1 MFIDIIFL
9 LLMVWAVFKGFR
21 RGLIVSVFSLLAI
34 IAGLAAAIKVSAL
47 VAIQIG
53 KVVNVSDKWLPLISF
68 IVVFLGIVLLVR
80 LGANLIQKTVEIA
93 MLGWVNRLGGILL
106 YVILFTVV
114 YSIFLF
120 YAEQL
125 HFFKTETLQGSVT
138 YPYIQPWGPKVMN
151 SLGSIIPFFKDMF
164 TELQQ
169 FFGGV
174 AEKLP
179 ASPTS

>member
-1 MFIDIIFL
+1 
-9 LLMVWAVFKGFR
+9 MVWAVIRGFR
-21 RGLIVSVFSLLAI
+21 RGLIVSIFSLLAI

-47 VAIQIG
+47 VAVQLG
-53 KVVNVSDKWLPLISF
+53 KVVNISDRWLPIVSF
-68 IVVFLGIVLLVR
+68 VVVFLGIVLIVR

-120 YAEQL
+120 YAVQL
-125 HFFKTETLQGSVT
+125 HLFKEETIQNSVT
-138 YPYIQPWGPKVMN
+138 YAWIEPWGPKVIN
-151 SLGSIIPFFKDMF
+151 SLGRIIPFFKDMF
-164 TELQQ
+164 NELQQ

-174 AEKLP
+174 AEKMP
-179 ASPTS
+179 ANPTPQ

>member
-9 LLMVWAVFKGFR
+9 LLMVWAVIKGFR

-47 VAIQIG
+47 VAVQIG

-106 YVILFTVV
+106 YVVLFTVV

-125 HFFKTETLQGSVT
+125 HFLKTETLQGSVT
-138 YPYIQPWGPKVMN
+138 YAYIRPWGPKVIN

>member
-9 LLMVWAVFKGFR
+9 LLMVWAVFRGFR
-21 RGLIVSVFSLLAI
+21 RGLIVSIFSLLAI

-47 VAIQIG
+47 VAVQLG
-53 KVVNVSDKWLPLISF
+53 KVVNISDRWLPIISF
-68 IVVFLGIVLLVR
+68 VVVFLGIVLIVR

-120 YAEQL
+120 YAVQL
-125 HFFKTETLQGSVT
+125 HFFKEETIQHSVT
-138 YPYIQPWGPKVMN
+138 YAYIQPWGPKVIN

-164 TELQQ
+164 NELQQ

-174 AEKLP
+174 AGKK
-179 ASPTS
+179 

>member
-1 MFIDIIFL
+1 MFIDIVFL
-9 LLMVWAVFKGFR
+9 LLMVWAVIKGFR
-21 RGLIVSVFSLLAI
+21 RGLIVSIFSLLAI
-34 IAGLAAAIKVSAL
+34 IAGLAAAIKISAL
-47 VAIQIG
+47 VAVQLG
-53 KVVNVSDKWLPLISF
+53 KVVNISDRWLPMISF
-68 IVVFLGIVLLVR
+68 VVVFLGIVLIVR

-120 YAEQL
+120 YAVQL
-125 HFFKTETLQGSVT
+125 HFFKEEIIQQSVT
-138 YPYIQPWGPKVMN
+138 YAYIEPWGPKVIN

-164 TELQQ
+164 NELQQ

-174 AEKLP
+174 AEKMP
-179 ASPTS
+179 ASPTP

>member
-9 LLMVWAVFKGFR
+9 LLMVWAVIKGFR
-21 RGLIVSVFSLLAI
+21 RGLIVSIFSLLAI

-47 VAIQIG
+47 VAVQIG

-68 IVVFLGIVLLVR
+68 VVVFLGIVLLVR

-93 MLGWVNRLGGILL
+93 MLGWVNRLGGVVL
-106 YVILFTVV
+106 YIILFTVV

-120 YAEQL
+120 YAAEL
-125 HFFKTETLQGSVT
+125 HFLKTETLQDSVT
-138 YPYIQPWGPKVMN
+138 YVYIQPWGPKVIN
-151 SLGSIIPFFKDMF
+151 SLGSLIPFFKDMF
-164 TELQQ
+164 SELQQ

-174 AEKLP
+174 AGNL
-179 ASPTS
+179 

>member
-9 LLMVWAVFKGFR
+9 LLIVWAVIRGFR
-21 RGLIVSVFSLLAI
+21 RGLIASIFSLLAI

-47 VAIQIG
+47 VAVQLG
-53 KVVNVSDKWLPLISF
+53 KIVHLSDRWLPMISF
-68 IVVFLGIVLLVR
+68 VVVFLGIVLLVR

-120 YAEQL
+120 YAVQL
-125 HFFKTETLQGSVT
+125 HFFKEDTLRNSVS
-138 YPYIQPWGPKVMN
+138 YAYIEPWGPRVIN

-164 TELQQ
+164 NELQQ

-174 AEKLP
+174 AEKMP

>member
-1 MFIDIIFL
+1 MFIDVIFL

-34 IAGLAAAIKVSAL
+34 IAGLAAAIKVSSL

-93 MLGWVNRLGGILL
+93 MLGWVNRLGGIVL

-120 YAEQL
+120 YAVQL
-125 HFFKTETLQGSVT
+125 NFLKVETLQDSVT
-138 YPYIQPWGPKVMN
+138 YAYIQPWGPRVIN

>member
-47 VAIQIG
+47 VAVQIG
-53 KVVNVSDKWLPLISF
+53 KVVNVSDKWLPLVSF

-120 YAEQL
+120 YGEQL
-125 HFFKTETLQGSVT
+125 HFLKTETLQGSVT
-138 YPYIQPWGPKVMN
+138 YKYIQPWGPRVIN

-174 AEKLP
+174 AEKMP

>member
-9 LLMVWAVFKGFR
+9 LLMVWAVFRGFR
-21 RGLIVSVFSLLAI
+21 RGLIVSIFSLLAI

-47 VAIQIG
+47 VAVQLG
-53 KVVNVSDKWLPLISF
+53 KVVNISDRWLPMISF
-68 IVVFLGIVLLVR
+68 AVVFIGIVLIVR

-120 YAEQL
+120 YAVQL
-125 HFFKTETLQGSVT
+125 HFFKEETIQTSVT
-138 YPYIQPWGPKVMN
+138 YAWIEPWGPKVIN

-164 TELQQ
+164 NELQQ

-174 AEKLP
+174 AEKMP
-179 ASPTS
+179 ANPTP